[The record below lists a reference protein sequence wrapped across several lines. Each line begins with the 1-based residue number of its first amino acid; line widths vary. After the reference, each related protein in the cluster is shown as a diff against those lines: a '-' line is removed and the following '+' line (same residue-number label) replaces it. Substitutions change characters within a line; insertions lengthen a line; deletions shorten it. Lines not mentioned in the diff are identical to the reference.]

1 MTNLELEKIVISFLL
16 GRDLSGIEVVLEQFS
31 NITLQFTVLSLNM
44 FELHISVPILIRT
57 AKADPW
63 QKGQGRPR
71 PGAECRQNPGEESD
85 PGRSS

>member
-1 MTNLELEKIVISFLL
+1 MISL
-16 GRDLSGIEVVLEQFS
+16 DLRVVLEQFS

-63 QKGQGRPR
+63 QKGQG
-71 PGAECRQNPGEESD
+71 G
-85 PGRSS
+85 